1 MGLLDALTGAASE
14 RAAKNNR
21 FAIDSGLRLGADA
34 LTNGTSMAQGYL
46 GVNTTGA
53 GQNSLTALSDGY
65 NAARGALNGQYGQTQ
80 QYLGQLGGL
89 YDHMAQG
96 GRSAYDAFL
105 NATGANGAA
114 GSQAAASAFQASPGY
129 QYALDQALGA
139 VQRSAA
145 ARGGLAGGNATA
157 DILNTANGLASQGYQ
172 QYVNNLGNAASSYG
186 TALAGQGQ
194 GLAAQ
199 ANASQ
204 NLGTQLGSLGQTYGQ
219 NQANVYGTAANQQ
232 VQFGQGVAGLQ
243 MSAADALVKNNNNLA
258 QAQNQASA
266 NAIGLG
272 KSLVGGLFDF
282 AGGGGKLSSL
292 GNLFS

>member
-1 MGLLDALTGAASE
+1 MGLFDALTGAASQ
-14 RAAKNNR
+14 RAAKNNA
-21 FAIDSGLRLGADA
+21 FAIQAGTGLAADA
-34 LTNGTSMAQGYL
+34 LTNGYANAQGYL
-46 GVNTTGA
+46 GVNNGGNA
-53 GQNSLTALSDGY
+53 LLSLGSGYADAQNAL
-65 NAARGALNGQYGQTQ
+65 RGQYGQTQ
-80 QYLGQLGGL
+80 GYLGQLGGL

-96 GRSAYDAFL
+96 GRSAYDAYL

-114 GSQAAASAFQASPGY
+114 GSQAAAAAFQAGPGY

-157 DILNTANGLASQGYQ
+157 DILATANGLANQGYQ
-172 QYVNNLGNAASSYG
+172 QYVSNLGNAATSYG
-186 TALAGQGQ
+186 TGLAGQAQ
-194 GLAAQ
+194 GVAGL

-204 NLGTQLGSLGQTYGQ
+204 NLGTQLGGLAQAYGQ

-232 VQFGQGVAGLQ
+232 AQFGNAVAGVQ
-243 MSAADALVKNNNNLA
+243 TNAANALVQNNNNLA

-266 NAIGLG
+266 NALGLG